1 MEREASSQFPKIPL
15 APINPIRVTERAQ
28 KLATEILR
36 PGDIA
41 VDGTAGKGRD
51 TACLAQA
58 VGPTG
63 HVHAFD
69 IQPEAIASTRNL
81 LEVAGLLDRASL
93 HLRSHAELADVLTA
107 EQRGKIGVAIF
118 NLGYLPGGDASII
131 TQPAST
137 DRALRDAY
145 AHLRPGGRLIC
156 VAYTGHPGGPEES
169 DIVLKFAEEQAT
181 AGLHVEKIGYYPTP
195 GKPWILVVNKPT
207 A

>member
-1 MEREASSQFPKIPL
+1 M
-15 APINPIRVTERAQ
+15 APVNPIRVTERAQ
-28 KLATEILR
+28 KLATEVLR

-58 VGPTG
+58 VGPSG

-69 IQPEAIASTRNL
+69 IQPEAITSSRNL
-81 LEVAGLLDRASL
+81 LEVAALIDRVSL
-93 HLRSHAELADVLTA
+93 HLRSHAELVDILTSD
-107 EQRGKIGVAIF
+107 QRGKVGVAIF

-145 AHLRPGGRLIC
+145 DNLRPGGRLIC

-169 DIVLKFAEEQAT
+169 DVVLKFAEQQAS

-195 GKPWILVVNKPT
+195 GKPWILVVNKP
-207 A
+207 AA

>member
-1 MEREASSQFPKIPL
+1 MERETRSELPQIPL
-15 APINPIRVTERAQ
+15 APVNPIRVTERAQ

-58 VGPTG
+58 VGPAG

-81 LEVAGLLDRASL
+81 LEVAGLVGRVSL
-93 HLRSHAELADVLTA
+93 HLRSHAELGAVLTA
-107 EQRGKIGVAIF
+107 GQRGKLGVAIF
-118 NLGYLPGGDASII
+118 NLGYLPGGDATII
-131 TQPAST
+131 TQPTST
-137 DRALRDAY
+137 DLAIRTAY
-145 AHLRPGGRLIC
+145 ANLRPGGRLIC

-169 DIVLKFAEEQAT
+169 DIVLSFAEEQAQ

-195 GKPWILVVNKPT
+195 GKPWILVVNKP
-207 A
+207 AA

>member
-1 MEREASSQFPKIPL
+1 M
-15 APINPIRVTERAQ
+15 APVNPIRVTERAQ

-58 VGPTG
+58 VGPSG

-69 IQPEAIASTRNL
+69 IQPEAITSSRNL
-81 LEVAGLLDRASL
+81 LEVAALIDRVSL
-93 HLRSHAELADVLTA
+93 HLRSHAELVDVLTSA
-107 EQRGKIGVAIF
+107 QRGKVGVAIF

-145 AHLRPGGRLIC
+145 DNLRPGGRLIC

-169 DIVLKFAEEQAT
+169 DVVLKVAEQQAS

-195 GKPWILVVNKPT
+195 GKPWILVVNKPS

>member
-1 MEREASSQFPKIPL
+1 L
-15 APINPIRVTERAQ
+15 APVNPIRVTERAQ

-58 VGPTG
+58 VGPKG

-69 IQPEAIASTRNL
+69 IQPEAIASSRNL
-81 LEVAGLLDRASL
+81 LEVAALIDRVSL
-93 HLRSHAELADVLTA
+93 HLRSHAELVAVLTPA
-107 EQRGKIGVAIF
+107 QRGKVGVAIF

-137 DRALRDAY
+137 DHA
-145 AHLRPGGRLIC
+145 LRPGGRLIC

-169 DIVLKFAEEQAT
+169 DIVLKFAEQQAS

-195 GKPWILVVNKPT
+195 GKPWILVVNKPS

>member
-1 MEREASSQFPKIPL
+1 L
-15 APINPIRVTERAQ
+15 APVNPIRVTERAQ
-28 KLATEILR
+28 KLATEVLR

-58 VGPTG
+58 VGPNG

-69 IQPEAIASTRNL
+69 IQPEAITSTHNL
-81 LEVAGLLDRASL
+81 LEVAGLLDRVSL
-93 HLRSHAELADVLTA
+93 HLRSHAELTDILTPA
-107 EQRGKIGVAIF
+107 QGGKLGVAIF
-118 NLGYLPGGDASII
+118 NLGYLPGGDAAII
-131 TQPAST
+131 TQPSST
-137 DRALRDAY
+137 NQALRAAFD
-145 AHLRPGGRLIC
+145 HLRPGGRLIC

-169 DIVLKFAEEQAT
+169 DIVLKFAEQQAV

-195 GKPWILVVNKPT
+195 GKPWILVVNKPS